1 MNAAPP
7 LLEQA
12 VRYALAVTR
21 DIPHAQLSRPTP
33 CREWDLAMLLAHANE
48 SLAALAEG
56 AVAGHVA
63 PPAPDELAP
72 DELAPD
78 ELAPSELAPSELALS
93 ERESGHREPDGPTS
107 PCHGRADGHSALV
120 GPPRDLLA
128 TFRQR
133 ARRLPSLWTVTPR
146 VVGVADRAMPADL
159 MAAAGALEIA
169 VHAWDIARSCRRDL
183 PIPAAVAVELFSVG
197 AVLVPANDRHPF
209 FAPQAKVAVTAC
221 PSDRLVAFLGR
232 DPG

>member
-72 DELAPD
+72 DELAP
-78 ELAPSELAPSELALS
+78 S

-120 GPPRDLLA
+120 GPPRDLLT

-209 FAPQAKVAVTAC
+209 FAPQAEVPVTAC